1 MVICELH
8 LNFVCISEKSVRLK
22 FNPKVISV
30 REPLGALDMA
40 TTVRTLDLDPRGSNM
55 DLDCVETAPATI
67 SCICKYQT
75 GTFQVTVVN
84 IYSSKTDR
92 KIICENLNFS

>member
-30 REPLGALDMA
+30 REPYRGPGYGHHSE
-40 TTVRTLDLDPRGSNM
+40 DPGPGHEGLEHGSGLCGNSPGNHQ
-55 DLDCVETAPATI
+55 LHLQI
-67 SCICKYQT
+67 SNGDIS
-75 GTFQVTVVN
+75 GD
-84 IYSSKTDR
+84 SH
-92 KIICENLNFS
+92 